1 MELKSVL
8 HCKRSV
14 KYMLSFQNITLS
26 QHLMAVLMCN
36 NAEITHNLQKY
47 YFFFNFCFLPFY
59 LLITSFLSKMS
70 FLCIFMQDVYVYF
83 ISDCGEHHA
92 LAHASI
98 TYDTNFTTVNN
109 TANVQCHS
117 GYFPDGVQV
126 IKCQENGTWSSS
138 QSCTVKGQCNI

>member
-1 MELKSVL
+1 
-8 HCKRSV
+8 
-14 KYMLSFQNITLS
+14 
-26 QHLMAVLMCN
+26 
-36 NAEITHNLQKY
+36 
-47 YFFFNFCFLPFY
+47 
-59 LLITSFLSKMS
+59 
-70 FLCIFMQDVYVYF
+70 MQDVYVYF

-117 GYFPDGVQV
+117 GYLPDGVQV

-138 QSCTVKGQCNI
+138 QSCTVKGQCNICCPAKCITITQILMTVLMCNNAEIIYNLQKSYRFSIPDHCFFIYL